1 MHSTIALAALS
12 VLALVSAQVP
22 GATTIEG
29 SPTYDGLPVPG
40 TTGKLG
46 NAAITQNNPTCITYN
61 ATLPSTG
68 SIHGYVSATANTNG
82 TGKCTFGRNFS
93 QLTPCSSRETRF
105 GGQRFTSRW
114 KPVPQAELFV
124 SRKPC

>member
-12 VLALVSAQVP
+12 GLALINAQVP

-46 NAAITQNNPTCITYN
+46 NAAITLINQ
-61 ATLPSTG
+61 
-68 SIHGYVSATANTNG
+68 
-82 TGKCTFGRNFS
+82 KCCT
-93 QLTPCSSRETRF
+93 
-105 GGQRFTSRW
+105 
-114 KPVPQAELFV
+114 
-124 SRKPC
+124 